1 MDIYNILKENSDSII
16 KEDLDF
22 FEIEL
27 ATGDYE
33 YEYVTRCLELIK
45 EIRDFKNLKNN
56 KEKIIDVNDPSCES
70 VFIIET
76 PIEELDKIKKE
87 KIIELNDPN
96 YEEKIKS
103 MIIKTRT
110 SNTYKNDFIQL
121 IEKYNIKEE
130 FVDKNYVFFKQIEM
144 DELIKKINFSED
156 FLEKYFKILN
166 KKLLAEYQLF
176 SEEFYMKH
184 FSQLDYKI
192 VLKKGKNNWIT
203 KANRSSK
210 LTVFLKLKGI
220 VI

>member
-27 ATGDYE
+27 ATGNYE
-33 YEYVTRCLELIK
+33 YEYVNKCLELIK
-45 EIRDFKNLKNN
+45 EIRDFKNIKNN
-56 KEKIIDVNDPSCES
+56 KEIIFDVNDPSCES
-70 VFIIET
+70 VAITEI
-76 PIEELDKIKKE
+76 PIEELNKIKKE
-87 KIIELNDPN
+87 KMISFNDPD
-96 YEEKIKS
+96 YEETIKS
-103 MIIKTRT
+103 MIIKTRS

-121 IEKYNIKEE
+121 IEKYDINELFI
-130 FVDKNYVFFKQIEM
+130 DKNYVFFKQIEM

-203 KANRSSK
+203 KTNRSSK